1 MEQGWNFHGHI
12 ALPIETIGRR
22 LVGDSFYNAD
32 QISLGDFVDAME
44 EILTLCHIEH
54 KAFSAKCYPYD
65 RMTSS
70 KIGDNTAKELFDEF
84 MDLYRVWKSEAK
96 NND

>member
-1 MEQGWNFHGHI
+1 MNEQWNFKGYV
-12 ALPIETIGRR
+12 ALPLENIGRG

-54 KAFSAKCYPYD
+54 KDFSVKCCPYD
-65 RMTSS
+65 RMTALQ
-70 KIGDNTAKELFDEF
+70 IGDETAKELFDDF
-84 MDLYRVWKSEAK
+84 MYLYNSWRK
-96 NND
+96 NR